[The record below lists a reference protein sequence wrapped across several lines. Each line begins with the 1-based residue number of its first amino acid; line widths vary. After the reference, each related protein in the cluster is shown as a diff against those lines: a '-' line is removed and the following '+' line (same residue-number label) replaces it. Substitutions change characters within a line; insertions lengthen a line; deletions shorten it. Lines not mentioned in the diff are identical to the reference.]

1 MLYWSERRHHPL
13 QGMDNKERI
22 GRKKDGG
29 RGLFLPEIGA
39 ILLKASANRRQT
51 QALLLRLVSLSENLD
66 NQTEILS
73 THSVFEENK
82 P

>member
-1 MLYWSERRHHPL
+1 
-13 QGMDNKERI
+13 MDNKERI

-39 ILLKASANRRQT
+39 ILLEASANGRQT

-66 NQTEILS
+66 NRTEILS

>member
-1 MLYWSERRHHPL
+1 
-13 QGMDNKERI
+13 MDNKERI

-66 NQTEILS
+66 NRTEILS